1 MDVIALSYISVA
13 LTLLLIK
20 DERSETLRTRTPIN
34 VGSLLRLVFDR
45 RLVATEV
52 TQIASF

>member
-1 MDVIALSYISVA
+1 MDDIALSYISVA

-45 RLVATEV
+45 RLVAIEV

>member
-45 RLVATEV
+45 RLVAIEV